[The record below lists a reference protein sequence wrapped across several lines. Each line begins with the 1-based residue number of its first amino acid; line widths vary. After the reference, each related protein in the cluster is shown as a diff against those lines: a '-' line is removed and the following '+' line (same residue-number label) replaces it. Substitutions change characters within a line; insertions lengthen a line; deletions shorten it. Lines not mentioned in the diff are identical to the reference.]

1 MSDRRKI
8 GYDIESRVPDDLRD
22 GNDPVL
28 RRIEVKGRLAGAD
41 TVTLSKN
48 EILAALNKPDCWL
61 LAIVE
66 VDGATTHTTYL
77 RRPALRTP
85 AFTETSV
92 NFDMGRLRKSA
103 ELVLERTDTWQ

>member
-1 MSDRRKI
+1 M
-8 GYDIESRVPDDLRD
+8 
-22 GNDPVL
+22 
-28 RRIEVKGRLAGAD
+28 IEVKGRITGAD

-61 LAIVE
+61 LAIVK

-92 NFDMGRLRKSA
+92 NCDMGRLRKSA